1 MANIINS
8 GGHPG
13 NDSKSDCFSQIGETN
28 LANTQLV
35 FDGWNVLLG
44 ETPES
49 MGMEDGDM
57 VEVANFGYN
66 RRHRIKNLLILN
78 CEKKKKFIL
87 VIIS

>member
-13 NDSKSDCFSQIGETN
+13 NDPKSDCFSQIGETN

-66 RRHRIKNLLILN
+66 RRHRIENLLMFN
-78 CEKKKKFIL
+78 QFCEEKNIPFGDN
-87 VIIS
+87 

>member
-1 MANIINS
+1 MVHIINS

-13 NDSKSDCFSQIGETN
+13 NDPKSDCFSQIGETN

-57 VEVANFGYN
+57 VEVPNFGFN
-66 RRHRIKNLLILN
+66 QRHRNLLMFN
-78 CEKKKKFIL
+78 QFCEEKIHL
-87 VIIS
+87 GDY